1 MKKPGTGNRE
11 PGAGASLAHARPGNG
26 DKPRIL
32 IADDEQSM
40 REWMRLLF
48 QRDGFDV
55 LIAEDG
61 LKAREMI
68 ATEYVD
74 VLLTDIRMPR
84 LDGVSLLKS
93 IRESAP
99 DVIVAMMTAHWSQ
112 DSVEWVEARRSGAAA
127 LFEKPFRDVNDVT
140 RHVRQLLES
149 RRLRHEN
156 VVLRETTADQGFA
169 GIIGRSP
176 IMLEVFRLVE
186 QVCRTNSTILISGE
200 SGTGKELVARAIHAL
215 SLRRDR
221 PFVAVN
227 CGAMPEALLE
237 SELFGHVRGAFT
249 GADKDK
255 KGLIEVADGG
265 TVFLDEIGEMAP
277 TMQVKLLRVLQDR
290 KYRRVGGTD
299 EQSSSIRVIA
309 ATNLDLPKAV
319 GEGKFREDL
328 FYRLNVI
335 PMKMPPL
342 RDRVDDIPLIADH
355 FVAKFNKEMN
365 KSIVGFTAEAA
376 AALRAYPWP
385 GNVRE
390 LENVIER
397 AVALESGQRIEIG
410 TLPQNIQ
417 ENRPATA
424 KPGEIVDAGTGFN
437 LERHLQDIERSHL
450 ERALE
455 RSGGVQTRA
464 ADVLGLS
471 FRQFRYLMKKHG
483 IKKEQ

>member
-1 MKKPGTGNRE
+1 MKKTIVASREVVPGTE
-11 PGAGASLAHARPGNG
+11 
-26 DKPRIL
+26 KPRIL

-48 QRDGFDV
+48 QRDGFEV
-55 LIAEDG
+55 LTAEDG
-61 LKAREMI
+61 LAAREMI
-68 ATEYVD
+68 AREYVD
-74 VLLTDIRMPR
+74 VVLTDIRMPR
-84 LDGVSLLKS
+84 LDGVGLLRS

-99 DVIVAMMTAHWSQ
+99 DVIVTMMTAHWSQ
-112 DSVEWVEARRSGAAA
+112 DSEDWAEAHARGAEA
-127 LFEKPFRDVNDVT
+127 LFEKPFRDVNLVT
-140 RHVRQLLES
+140 MQVRQLLES

-156 VVLRETTADQGFA
+156 VVLRRTTAEHGFA
-169 GIIGRSP
+169 GIIGRSSK
-176 IMLEVFRLVE
+176 MLEVFRLVE
-186 QVCRTNSTILISGE
+186 TVCRTNSTVLISGE

-215 SLRRDR
+215 SLRRDH

-255 KGLIEVADGG
+255 KGLIEAADGG
-265 TVFLDEIGEMAP
+265 TVFLDEIGEMSP
-277 TMQVKLLRVLQDR
+277 TMQVKLLRVLQER
-290 KYRRVGGTD
+290 KYRRVGGTEED
-299 EQSSSIRVIA
+299 SSNIRVIA
-309 ATNLDLPKAV
+309 ATNRDLPKFV

-335 PMKMPPL
+335 PVKMPAL
-342 RDRVDDIPLIADH
+342 RDRADDVTLIAEH
-355 FVAKFNKEMN
+355 FLAKYTREMN
-365 KSIVGFTAEAA
+365 KHIEGFAPEALE
-376 AALRAYPWP
+376 ALRAYSWP

-390 LENVIER
+390 LENTVER
-397 AVALESGQRIEIG
+397 AVALESERRVELAA
-410 TLPQNIQ
+410 LPDYVR
-417 ENRPATA
+417 EGRPATSRPDDPIA
-424 KPGEIVDAGTGFN
+424 ETGSGFN

-483 IKKEQ
+483 LKRES

>member
-1 MKKPGTGNRE
+1 MTGHRAIR
-11 PGAGASLAHARPGNG
+11 PSGQPASAE
-26 DKPRIL
+26 KPRIL

-48 QRDGFDV
+48 QRDGFEV

-61 LKAREMI
+61 VAARDMV
-68 ATEYVD
+68 AREYVD
-74 VLLTDIRMPR
+74 VVLTDIRMPR

-99 DVIVAMMTAHWSQ
+99 DVIVTMMTAHWTQ
-112 DSVEWVEARRSGAAA
+112 DSADWAEAQQLGAEA
-127 LFEKPFRDVNDVT
+127 LFEKPFRDVNLVT
-140 RHVRQLLES
+140 LQVRQLLES

-156 VVLRETTADQGFA
+156 VVLRKTTAEHGFA
-169 GIIGRSP
+169 GMIGRSP
-176 IMLEVFRLVE
+176 MMLDVFRLVE
-186 QVCRTNSTILISGE
+186 TVCRTNSTVLISGE
-200 SGTGKELVARAIHAL
+200 SGTGKELVARAIHML
-215 SLRRDR
+215 SLRRDK

-255 KGLIEVADGG
+255 KGLIEAADGG
-265 TVFLDEIGEMAP
+265 TVFLDEIGEMP
-277 TMQVKLLRVLQDR
+277 QTMQVKLLRVLQER

-299 EQSSSIRVIA
+299 ESSSNIRVIA
-309 ATNLDLPKAV
+309 ATNRDLPKQV

-335 PMKMPPL
+335 PVAMPAL
-342 RDRVDDIPLIADH
+342 RDRAEDIPLIAEH
-355 FVAKFNKEMN
+355 FLAKYAREMN
-365 KSIVGFTAEAA
+365 KPVTAFSPDAI
-376 AALRAYPWP
+376 AALKAYSWP

-390 LENVIER
+390 LENVVER
-397 AVALESGQRIEIG
+397 SVALESGHRIEAAA
-410 TLPQNIQ
+410 LPDHLR
-417 ENRPATA
+417 EGRPATQR
-424 KPGEIVDAGTGFN
+424 PGDPVPEDGVAFN
-437 LERHLQDIERSHL
+437 LERHLQDIERAHL

-455 RSGGVQTRA
+455 RAGGVQTRA

-483 IKKEQ
+483 IKRE

>member
-1 MKKPGTGNRE
+1 MKKP
-11 PGAGASLAHARPGNG
+11 PANG
-26 DKPRIL
+26 GGSGKPRIL

-48 QRDGFDV
+48 QKDGFDV

-61 LKAREMI
+61 MKARELV
-68 ATEYVD
+68 ANEYVD
-74 VLLTDIRMPR
+74 VVLTDIRMPK
-84 LDGVSLLKS
+84 LDGVALLRS

-99 DVIVAMMTAHWSQ
+99 DVIVTMMTAHWSQ
-112 DSVEWVEARRSGAAA
+112 DSDEWGEARRSGAAA

-169 GIIGRSP
+169 GMIGRSP

-186 QVCRTNSTILISGE
+186 TVCRTNSTVLLSGE
-200 SGTGKELVARAIHAL
+200 SGTGKELVARAIHSL

-255 KGLIEVADGG
+255 KGLIEAGDGG
-265 TVFLDEIGEMAP
+265 TIFLDEIGEMAP
-277 TMQVKLLRVLQDR
+277 TMQVKLLRVLQER

-299 EQSSSIRVIA
+299 EQSSNIRVIA
-309 ATNLDLPKAV
+309 ATNRDLPKQV

-335 PMKMPPL
+335 PVTLPSL
-342 RDRVDDIPLIADH
+342 RDRADDIPLIADH
-355 FVAKFNKEMN
+355 FLAKFTREMN
-365 KSIVGFTAEAA
+365 KTITGFSPEASS
-376 AALRAYPWP
+376 ALRAYAWP

-390 LENVIER
+390 LENVVER
-397 AVALESGQRIEIG
+397 AVALESEARVEIN
-410 TLPQNIQ
+410 TLPENIRHG
-417 ENRPATA
+417 RPATTR
-424 KPGEIVDAGTGFN
+424 PGAGAIVEAGVGFN

-471 FRQFRYLMKKHG
+471 FRQFRYLAKKYG
-483 IKKEQ
+483 IK